1 MWWLQA
7 WHSFIPFHASWLPA
21 SHGGYGDI
29 VSEKRLLGLEGAF
42 PVARPQRNKTWPLS
56 ILVLC
61 ISVSKRIFTGPWYSK
76 RSFHSAFMVQWSS
89 TCWDKSQGCEWWV
102 PSRVVRGLFPE
113 VASIRGI
120 VTCRIS
126 ELERTVYPSFKP
138 AKLERTYTFSVEQY
152 HLERQ

>member
-102 PSRVVRGLFPE
+102 PSRVVRGLFLRLPQSE
-113 VASIRGI
+113 GSLRAGSPNLRGPFTQ
-120 VTCRIS
+120 VLSQQNWS
-126 ELERTVYPSFKP
+126 EPTLFRWSNTI
-138 AKLERTYTFSVEQY
+138 
-152 HLERQ
+152 